1 MKYQTFASLMQLAT
15 TRVRLQA
22 YDLLTSSFETTVP
35 VPEEALQYLCVT
47 DTLRYLHDDNDP
59 HERGEMLSITRRFLR
74 RLGAGNFNTNHP
86 NGSSSYDKLFIDHLQ
101 NFLAQE
107 LSPSISYTR
116 HALALNVL
124 HCLIDIPALRKV
136 MRVNDLLHPVLALI
150 FDPFDDVRSTAAV
163 VAANLLASLQN
174 DMQAT
179 NIPLQLL
186 KDAETVSY
194 KNCRHDHADATGR
207 LWALFTMDNILPF
220 REAELNKPEE
230 IMRTICGR
238 IIGYL
243 EKCTTLAPGV
253 DFPLHALLY
262 ALYHGLA
269 YVSEHLWSS
278 SPPLLEICQRL
289 WVVVQPHLCVD
300 SPETTTEEM
309 ENRGP
314 KDLLAYAWRALRD
327 SRSV

>member
-22 YDLLTSSFETTVP
+22 YDLLTASFETTVP
-35 VPEEALQYLCVT
+35 VPEEALQYLFVT

-74 RLGAGNFNTNHP
+74 RLGTGNFNPKHP
-86 NGSSSYDKLFIDHLQ
+86 NGSSDYDKLFIDRLQ
-101 NFLAQE
+101 SFLTQE
-107 LSPSISYTR
+107 LSPGVSYTR

-136 MRVNDLLHPVLALI
+136 VRVNDLFQPTLGLI
-150 FDPFDDVRSTAAV
+150 FDPFDDVRSTAAL
-163 VAANLLASLQN
+163 VATNLLASLQN
-174 DMQAT
+174 DTNAT
-179 NIPLQLL
+179 NVSLQLL
-186 KDAETVSY
+186 KDTETVSY
-194 KNCRHDHADATGR
+194 STCRQDHADATGR
-207 LWALFTMDNILPF
+207 LWALFMLDNTLLF
-220 REAELNKPEE
+220 TKSELNKPEE
-230 IMRTICGR
+230 IMRTISGR
-238 IIGYL
+238 ITGYL
-243 EKCTTLAPGV
+243 EKCTTLTPGV

-269 YVSEHLWSS
+269 YVPEHLWSL
-278 SPPLLEICQRL
+278 SPPLLKICQKL
-289 WVVVQPHLCVD
+289 WILVQPHLCVD
-300 SPETTTEEM
+300 SPETTTDEM
-309 ENRGP
+309 EDRGP